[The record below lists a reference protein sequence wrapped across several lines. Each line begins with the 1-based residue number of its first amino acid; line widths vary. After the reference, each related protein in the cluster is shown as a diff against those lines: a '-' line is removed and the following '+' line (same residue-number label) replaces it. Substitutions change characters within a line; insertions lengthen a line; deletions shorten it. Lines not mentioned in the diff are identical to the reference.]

1 MRAGTPN
8 PVDLKRGELTQCD
21 ELLAGARG
29 RLDSAAERTRSY
41 PADRELDDLQ
51 PLSLEIARLR
61 TRRDR
66 IAQELAALEEEWAS
80 PA

>member
-1 MRAGTPN
+1 MLARTPN
-8 PVDLKRGELTQCD
+8 PVDVKRTELAQCD
-21 ELLAGARG
+21 EALVGARQ
-29 RLDSAAERTRSY
+29 RLDDAAERTRTY
-41 PADRELDDLQ
+41 PADRELGDLQ

-66 IAQELAALEEEWAS
+66 VAQELAALEAEWS

>member
-8 PVDLKRGELTQCD
+8 PVDLKRDELVRCD
-21 ELLAGARG
+21 EALAGARQ
-29 RLDSAAERTRSY
+29 RLDTAAERTREF

-66 IAQELAALEEEWAS
+66 VVQELTALEQEWG
-80 PA
+80 PE

>member
-1 MRAGTPN
+1 MRAN
-8 PVDLKRGELTQCD
+8 PVDLKRGELVQCD
-21 ELLAGARG
+21 EALVGARR
-29 RLDSAAERTRSY
+29 RLDDAAERTRSY
-41 PADRELDDLQ
+41 PADRELGDLQ

-66 IAQELAALEEEWAS
+66 VVQELTALEEEWS

>member
-8 PVDLKRGELTQCD
+8 PLDVKRDELTSCD
-21 ELLAGARG
+21 EALAGARQ
-29 RLDSAAERTRSY
+29 RLDDAAERTRTY
-41 PADRELDDLQ
+41 PADRELGDLQ

-66 IAQELAALEEEWAS
+66 VVQELTALEQEWS

>member
-1 MRAGTPN
+1 
-8 PVDLKRGELTQCD
+8 VDVKRGELTRCD
-21 ELLAGARG
+21 AALAGARQ
-29 RLDSAAERTRSY
+29 RLDDAAERTRGF
-41 PADRELDDLQ
+41 PADRELDDIQ

-66 IAQELAALEEEWAS
+66 VAQELEALVAEWS

>member
-8 PVDLKRGELTQCD
+8 PVDVKRDELTSCD
-21 ELLAGARG
+21 DALADARH
-29 RLDSAAERTRSY
+29 RLDSAAERTRTY

-66 IAQELAALEEEWAS
+66 VAQELAALEAEWA
-80 PA
+80 

>member
-1 MRAGTPN
+1 MRTGGRN
-8 PVDLKRGELTQCD
+8 PVDAKRGELSLCD
-21 ELLAGARG
+21 EALAGARD
-29 RLDSAAERTRSY
+29 RLDTAAERTRAY
-41 PADRELDDLQ
+41 PADRELGDLQ

-66 IAQELAALEEEWAS
+66 VAQELAALEEEWS

>member
-1 MRAGTPN
+1 
-8 PVDLKRGELTQCD
+8 VEVKRGELTRCD
-21 ELLAGARG
+21 EALVDARQ
-29 RLDSAAERTRSY
+29 RLDDAAERTRSY
-41 PADRELDDLQ
+41 PSDRSLGDLQ

-66 IAQELAALEEEWAS
+66 VAQELAALEGEWS

>member
-1 MRAGTPN
+1 M
-8 PVDLKRGELTQCD
+8 DLKRGELTLCD
-21 ELLAGARG
+21 EALAGARQ
-29 RLDSAAERTRSY
+29 RLDDAAERTRSY
-41 PADRELDDLQ
+41 PADRELGDLQ

-66 IAQELAALEEEWAS
+66 VAQELLALEEEWA

>member
-8 PVDLKRGELTQCD
+8 PVEVKRDELTRCD
-21 ELLAGARG
+21 EQLVGARQ
-29 RLDSAAERTRSY
+29 RLDSAAERTREF

-66 IAQELAALEEEWAS
+66 VAQELAALEAEWS
-80 PA
+80 

>member
-8 PVDLKRGELTQCD
+8 PVEVKRGELTRCD
-21 ELLAGARG
+21 EDLAGARQ
-29 RLDSAAERTRSY
+29 RLDDAAERTRTY
-41 PADRELDDLQ
+41 PADRELGDLQ

-66 IAQELAALEEEWAS
+66 VAQELAALEEEWS